1 MANNENLIPIRT
13 KNEAR
18 EKGKN
23 GGKKSGIKRREL
35 KTMKSMLDYLLSK
48 EVKNHAGK
56 NITNLEALMIVT
68 LNKAL
73 DGDIKAVQFIR
84 DTIGEM
90 PTIKQDIKQ
99 NQPMI
104 IEVANEEDK
113 KLLER
118 IAAVNPNQPILIDD
132 VILEK

>member
-1 MANNENLIPIRT
+1 MANNENLKPIRT
-13 KNEAR
+13 KDEAR

-48 EVKNHAGK
+48 GVENHAGE

-99 NQPMI
+99 NQPLI
-104 IEVANEEDK
+104 ITVDSEEHK
-113 KLLER
+113 RMLED
-118 IAAVNPNQPILIDD
+118 L
-132 VILEK
+132 